1 MLKLYEYD
9 EKLANLLALD
19 LDRAVDIETGE
30 ILTAE
35 AVNDL
40 LIERNAKIEGCML
53 FYLEQDAE
61 EKALDAEIKKLTAR
75 KKTVTAKKNW
85 VKNYVAASLNG
96 EKFETPRVKG
106 YWRKSES
113 VTIDVPA
120 QELPEEYLRIKAEPD
135 KTSIGAALKKGI
147 SIPGA
152 SIVVN
157 NNLIIK

>member
-1 MLKLYEYD
+1 M
-9 EKLANLLALD
+9 
-19 LDRAVDIETGE
+19 
-30 ILTAE
+30 
-35 AVNDL
+35 
-40 LIERNAKIEGCML
+40 
-53 FYLEQDAE
+53 
-61 EKALDAEIKKLTAR
+61 
-75 KKTVTAKKNW
+75 
-85 VKNYVAASLNG
+85 NG